1 MSDIQTLIQTVKA
14 ENLATRNTML
24 LSLNKEDIM
33 LDILVQI
40 NQSVLAIKES
50 LFDFFD
56 AEQER
61 YNETK
66 LAAIERMR
74 EQSASLN
81 QTGSQL
87 ATREDAKPIE
97 GAGLF
102 GAMLAALPALLIG
115 TIEGLFD
122 SVRLILRN
130 TPFLKSLPAL
140 VSRLFSP
147 ITDTLTKTFGKQ
159 SRFFAAIKGIGDAF
173 DIGFQRINS
182 GIRDV
187 DGRFRKMTG
196 LERISKS
203 IGGFA
208 KILSDIATKV
218 LNYFNPGNVLKPL
231 TDGAGRISSFFKSIG
246 STIGRIGSV
255 LRNAG
260 RLIGRL
266 AAPIAAIMAIFDT
279 VTGAIDGFKEQEGS
293 LLQKLTAGLIGGLK
307 GLITGLFFV
316 PLDLLKSGVSWVAE
330 QLGATDVAEFLD
342 SFSFEEI
349 VGSLFDGL
357 KDILVNIDQY
367 VSDAIDRGK
376 DLLYSLGRT
385 LKISDYDPEAE
396 QRIAQRE
403 ISGAQEEITELEA
416 RDYSSFSERDRKR
429 AEASRTRRIAE
440 LQSNITEAQQ
450 RSDSATQAIGAA
462 EAAATPEPP
471 PPPPPSDLFQVMD
484 AQGEVTDQ
492 FSTYEEASA
501 AAAELGGGAY
511 AMANPNPTPAEEKTI
526 AATEK
531 TADAT
536 ELLVEKATE
545 KGSLYVHDVHVQEA
559 IAPLVQATEK
569 ADVHVQEAIAP
580 LVQATTS
587 YMNAVQSS
595 SNPSSLNSL
604 SSNVLSSVQ
613 NQNQISPT
621 TINQNVGGTP
631 NSILNSPVNQASR
644 NVQSAASTPI
654 IISNTTGGSNVST
667 NVNNNSTTMIGGG
680 PSARSSDASHRRLQ
694 DRMQGVV

>member
-1 MSDIQTLIQTVKA
+1 MSDIQTLIQTVQA
-14 ENLATRNTML
+14 ENLQNRNVMI
-24 LSLNKEDIM
+24 LSLNKEDLM
-33 LDILVQI
+33 LDLMVQI
-40 NQSVLAIKES
+40 NNSVLAIKES

-61 YNETK
+61 YEESR

-74 EQSASLN
+74 EQSNAV
-81 QTGSQL
+81 TGSQL
-87 ATREDAKPIE
+87 ATRDDAKPIG

-102 GAMLAALPALLIG
+102 GAMLTALPALLIG

-159 SRFFAAIKGIGDAF
+159 SRFFTAIKGIGDAF

-208 KILSDIATKV
+208 KTLSDIATKV

-231 TDGAGRISSFFKSIG
+231 TDGAGRISSFFRSIG

-279 VTGAIDGFKEQEGS
+279 VTGAIDGFEEQEGS

-307 GLITGLFFV
+307 GLVTGLFFV

-349 VGSLFDGL
+349 VGKLFDGL
-357 KDILVNIDQY
+357 KDVLVNIDQY
-367 VSDAIDRGK
+367 VSAAIDRGK
-376 DLLYSLGRT
+376 DLLYSIGRT

-396 QRIAQRE
+396 QRIAQRD
-403 ISGAQEEITELEA
+403 IASAQEEITELEA

-462 EAAATPEPP
+462 EAAVAPEPP
-471 PPPPPSDLFQVMD
+471 PPPPPSDLFQVMN
-484 AQGEVTDQ
+484 AQGEVTNQ
-492 FSTYEEASA
+492 FSTYEEAAA

-536 ELLVEKATE
+536 ETLVEKATE
-545 KGSLYVHDVHVQEA
+545 KGSLYVHDIHVEKA
-559 IAPLVQATEK
+559 ITPLV
-569 ADVHVQEAIAP
+569 EAMS
-580 LVQATTS
+580 S
-587 YMNAVQSS
+587 YMSTINGGNQT
-595 SNPSSLNSL
+595 LT
-604 SSNVLSSVQ
+604 SSNVTSGIQNITSLDPTNINSSIVTTQ
-613 NQNQISPT
+613 NGILAAP
-621 TINQNVGGTP
+621 VG
-631 NSILNSPVNQASR
+631 QASR
-644 NVQSAASTPI
+644 EVQSRSSAPIVISSTQ
-654 IISNTTGGSNVST
+654 GGST
-667 NVNNNSTTMIGGG
+667 VNNMVNNSSTTVMGGG
-680 PSARSSDASHRRLQ
+680 ASARSSDVSHRRLQ
-694 DRMQGVV
+694 DRMQGI